1 MIRMKNYITSCKNS
15 FKSLPNPEW
24 YVKQQLEKPPKTTKT
39 RIKSIVNG
47 FQLYI
52 ETWNWSLRG
61 KTKSNRDEEG
71 NEKTLIKKEY
81 VEKYGKNLKQNIDV
95 IQNVTEQHLKSQ
107 KQKLVE
113 GSKEIQDMMPAKES
127 MENSIRDWLYVFR
140 LSSTE
145 FYNGF
150 QDGKDEIESSTDKA
164 DMDWLNPLFN
174 DMEEFTSQ
182 IKDDFQNPNFNRDEF
197 IQKYGKNF
205 KQNVSFIKNMTEDEF
220 EKGKDILLKNENV
233 ENILENEQ
241 IKHYTDKI
249 ASNEYV
255 EKYSK
260 NFIKNAHTIKELGE
274 EKFFNEEND
283 LKEID
288 VILVDDKNKKV

>member
-1 MIRMKNYITSCKNS
+1 M
-15 FKSLPNPEW
+15 PNPEW

-71 NEKTLIKKEY
+71 NEKTFIKKEY

-205 KQNVSFIKNMTEDEF
+205 KQNVSFIKNMTED
-220 EKGKDILLKNENV
+220 
-233 ENILENEQ
+233 
-241 IKHYTDKI
+241 
-249 ASNEYV
+249 
-255 EKYSK
+255 
-260 NFIKNAHTIKELGE
+260 
-274 EKFFNEEND
+274 
-283 LKEID
+283 
-288 VILVDDKNKKV
+288 